1 MLGVEGGGISARLGR
16 LPLRIGGVEL
26 QVRCL
31 FLDSRKALFLLGRA
45 DFLERFVLTLDTQR
59 QRIVLTE
66 IT

>member
-1 MLGVEGGGISARLGR
+1 
-16 LPLRIGGVEL
+16 
-26 QVRCL
+26 
-31 FLDSRKALFLLGRA
+31 LDSRKALFLLGRA